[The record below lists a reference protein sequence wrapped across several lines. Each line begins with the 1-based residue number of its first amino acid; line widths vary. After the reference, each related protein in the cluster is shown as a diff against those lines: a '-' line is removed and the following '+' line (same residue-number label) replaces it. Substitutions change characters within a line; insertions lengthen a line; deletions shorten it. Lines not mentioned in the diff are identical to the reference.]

1 MKNEFNFQ
9 WHITN
14 RCNLR
19 CKHCYQGDFTAKA
32 DLEWPQL
39 KSVADNILG
48 ALKSWGKTTSINITG
63 GEPLLKKELPALLEY
78 LDKSPQVHELTL
90 ITNATLIDE
99 NCIAGF
105 KKIPK
110 LKNIKVS
117 LDGATEDINGY
128 IRKPGTLGSVKKA
141 IDLIKNN
148 STLKIIVMFTLM
160 KRNLKETAHI
170 FDLCKEEGLDSLILE
185 RFIPQGQGEKIKEEV
200 LDKKDW
206 QEAVELVLDFCSLK
220 VEEKDILP
228 YKAFWVKF
236 RKNEPLKLYGAT
248 CNVADQSLCI
258 MPDAQVYPCRR
269 LNLSIGNLLETPLKN
284 IWENSALL
292 KEVRKR
298 NCLKGKCGACDMDC
312 FGCRALAYSLTGDYL
327 AEDSQ
332 CWYVNKKSK
341 RAEKEVALK

>member
-1 MKNEFNFQ
+1 MNNEFNFQ

-19 CKHCYQGDFTAKA
+19 CKHCYQDDFTAKA
-32 DLEWPQL
+32 DLGWPQL
-39 KSVADNILG
+39 KAVADNILG
-48 ALKSWGKTTSINITG
+48 ALKSWGKVTDINITG
-63 GEPLLKKELPALLEY
+63 GEPLLNKELPALLEY
-78 LDKSPQVHELTL
+78 LDKSPQVRELTI
-90 ITNATLIDE
+90 ITNGTLIDKDL
-99 NCIAGF
+99 IAGF

-117 LDGATEDINGY
+117 LDGATEDVNGY
-128 IRKPGTLGSVKKA
+128 IRKPGTLGSVKNA
-141 IDLIKNN
+141 IGLLKNN
-148 STLKIIVMFTLM
+148 SNLKIIMMFTLM

-170 FDLCKEEGLDSLILE
+170 FDFCKEEGLDSLIIE
-185 RFIPQGQGEKIKEEV
+185 RFIPQGQGEKIKGEA

-228 YKAFWVKF
+228 FKAFWVKF
-236 RKNEPLKLYGAT
+236 RKKEPLKLYGAT

-258 MPDAQVYPCRR
+258 MPDAAVYPCRR

-298 NCLKGKCGACDMDC
+298 SCLKGKCGACDIDC

-332 CWYVNKKSK
+332 CWYINKKSK
-341 RAEKEVALK
+341 RPEKQEALK